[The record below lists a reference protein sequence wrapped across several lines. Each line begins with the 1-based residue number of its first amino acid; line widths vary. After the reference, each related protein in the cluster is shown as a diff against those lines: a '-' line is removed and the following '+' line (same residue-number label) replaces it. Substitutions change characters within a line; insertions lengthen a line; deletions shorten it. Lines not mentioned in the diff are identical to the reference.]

1 VGTTSFVTLSVKEYS
16 RLVIISFEESTDL
29 RNDSPKISKES
40 GKDRRWMRTMEPI
53 FESGIQ
59 IILFLQGIGDWLTF
73 PMTIFTLLGDE
84 EFYLLVMP
92 ALYWCLDTHLG
103 FNIGLILMLSGS
115 LNSVLKLAFHSPRPY
130 WISTEVQ
137 VFREETSFGTPSGHA
152 QNAVVVWGTL
162 AASIHRRWIWATA
175 IALIFIIGV
184 SRMVL
189 AIHFP
194 LDVLIG
200 WLVGII
206 VLWAFLTYRQSV
218 TTWLSNQ
225 SASVKVFIALT
236 ISLLLILLG
245 VIALITLGDWSIP
258 KNWIQTVLVNIP
270 NSDTIEP
277 LSLAGLI
284 TTAGALFGLAVG
296 YIIVSER
303 MGFDPGGVWWK
314 RLLRYLIGVVGVIGI
329 WAGLDALFPEGQT
342 LLAYSLRYVRYSLVG
357 VWVTGFAPELFIRM
371 NLAKSKRALK

>member
-1 VGTTSFVTLSVKEYS
+1 
-16 RLVIISFEESTDL
+16 
-29 RNDSPKISKES
+29 
-40 GKDRRWMRTMEPI
+40 
-53 FESGIQ
+53 
-59 IILFLQGIGDWLTF
+59 
-73 PMTIFTLLGDE
+73 
-84 EFYLLVMP
+84 
-92 ALYWCLDTHLG
+92 
-103 FNIGLILMLSGS
+103 
-115 LNSVLKLAFHSPRPY
+115 
-130 WISTEVQ
+130 
-137 VFREETSFGTPSGHA
+137 
-152 QNAVVVWGTL
+152 
-162 AASIHRRWIWATA
+162 
-175 IALIFIIGV
+175 
-184 SRMVL
+184 
-189 AIHFP
+189 
-194 LDVLIG
+194 
-200 WLVGII
+200 
-206 VLWAFLTYRQSV
+206 
-218 TTWLSNQ
+218 
-225 SASVKVFIALT
+225 
-236 ISLLLILLG
+236 
-245 VIALITLGDWSIP
+245 VIALITLGEWSIP

>member
-1 VGTTSFVTLSVKEYS
+1 
-16 RLVIISFEESTDL
+16 
-29 RNDSPKISKES
+29 
-40 GKDRRWMRTMEPI
+40 MEPI

-73 PMTIFTLLGDE
+73 PMTIFTFLGDE

-92 ALYWCLDTHLG
+92 ALYWCLDTRLG

-115 LNSVLKLAFHSPRPY
+115 INNILKMAFHSPRPF

-137 VFREETSFGTPSGHA
+137 VFREEISFGTPSGHA

-162 AASIHRRWIWATA
+162 AASIHRRWIWAIA
-175 IALIFIIGV
+175 VALILSIGV

-200 WLVGII
+200 WLVGMI

-245 VIALITLGDWSIP
+245 VISLITLGDWSIP
-258 KNWIQTVLVNIP
+258 ENWIQTALINIP
-270 NSDTIEP
+270 NSDPIEP
-277 LSLAGLI
+277 LSLSGLI
-284 TTAGALFGLAVG
+284 TTAGALFGLATG
-296 YIIVSER
+296 YIIVSDR

-342 LLAYSLRYVRYSLVG
+342 LLAYSLRYVRYCLVG
-357 VWVTGFAPELFIRM
+357 VWVTGIAPELFMRL
-371 NLAKSKRALK
+371 NLAKSKRALN